1 LKTDKL
7 KTENM
12 AFEIIMPKAG
22 IDMTEG
28 QIVKW
33 LKNEGDTVTEGEII
47 LEIMTDK
54 TSMEIEAEAS
64 GVLLKIVHQDGETVP
79 VTEVIGYIGN
89 ENESVDTL
97 MPEVI
102 EDTGATESEEQKR
115 MIRLEDNYQVAVIGG
130 GPAGYVAAI
139 RAAQLGARVAIVEK
153 GTFGGTCLNVGC
165 IPSKAY
171 LKNVEIIEHIR
182 NAASRGII
190 IDSSQIKID
199 MEKVVQFKNGVVK
212 KLTSGVEALLKSNG
226 VDIYRG
232 IGKINK
238 NKDVVVNDSQ
248 IIKADKIIL
257 AGGSK
262 VFMLNIPGIDNDK
275 VLTSDDLLD
284 IREVPETLAVLGGG
298 VIGAEM
304 GLSFAGLGSKV
315 IIVEMMDQIVP
326 MFDDDVTAELMR
338 IVKKKGIEIITGAR
352 ITEVVDKGDK
362 LEVRID
368 GKEPVIAD
376 KALLAIGRVPD
387 LAAVG
392 EVKLETERGRIKVD
406 NYMETSVKGIY
417 APGDVNGIKMLA
429 HVAFR
434 MGEVAAENAVKG
446 NHRSIKL
453 LSAPSVVY
461 TLPEVA
467 MVGLTETQAREKYGD
482 DIRIGRFNFSA
493 NGRAL
498 ASGEAEGFVK
508 VIADNRY
515 GEVLGVHIIG
525 PSAAELITQASLIM
539 EMEIT
544 VDEVVNTIYGHPT
557 YSEAIFE
564 AFADVLGEAVHIPK
578 KRK

>member
-1 LKTDKL
+1 
-7 KTENM
+7 
-12 AFEIIMPKAG
+12 
-22 IDMTEG
+22 MTEG

-33 LKNEGDTVTEGEII
+33 LKKEGDPVTEGEII

-54 TSMEIEAEAS
+54 TTMEIEAEAT
-64 GVLLKIVHQDGETVP
+64 GILLKIVHQDGDTVP
-79 VTEVIGYIGN
+79 VTEVIGYIGD

-102 EDTGATESEEQKR
+102 EDTGAEESEEDKR
-115 MIRLEDNYQVAVIGG
+115 MARLEDNYEVVVIGG

-139 RAAQLGARVAIVEK
+139 KAAQLGAKVAIVEK
-153 GTFGGTCLNVGC
+153 GVFGGTCLNVGC
-165 IPSKAY
+165 IPTKTY
-171 LKNVEIIEHIR
+171 LKNVEIIEHIKL
-182 NAASRGII
+182 AASRGII
-190 IDSSQIKID
+190 IDSSAIKVD
-199 MEKVVQFKNGVVK
+199 MEKVQEFKNGVVK
-212 KLTSGVEALLKSNG
+212 KLTSGVEALIKSNG

-232 IGKINK
+232 VGKINK
-238 NKDVVVNDSQ
+238 NKDVVVNDTQ

-262 VFMLNIPGIDNDK
+262 VSRINIPGIESDK
-275 VLTSDDLLD
+275 VLTSDDLLA
-284 IREVPETLAVLGGG
+284 IKEVPETLAVIGGG
-298 VIGAEM
+298 VIGTEM
-304 GLSFAGLGSKV
+304 GQSFAGLGSKV
-315 IIVEMMDQIVP
+315 IIIEMMD
-326 MFDDDVTAELMR
+326 R
-338 IVKKKGIEIITGAR
+338 IVANLDHEVSEELTRDIKKKGMEVITSAR
-352 ITEVVDKGDK
+352 ITEIVDKGDK
-362 LEVRID
+362 LEIKID
-368 GKEPVIAD
+368 GKESVIAD
-376 KALLAIGRVPD
+376 KALIAIGRVPD
-387 LAAVG
+387 VEGVG
-392 EVKLETERGRIKVD
+392 EIKLETERGKIKVD
-406 NYMETSVKGIY
+406 KYMETSEKGVY

-446 NHRSIKL
+446 NHRSVKL
-453 LSAPSVVY
+453 QSAPSVVY

-467 MVGLTETQAREKYGD
+467 MVGLTEEQAREKYD

-498 ASGEAEGFVK
+498 ASSESTGFVK

-525 PSAAELITQASLIM
+525 PTAAELITQASLIM

-544 VDEVVNTIYGHPT
+544 VDEVVKTIYGHPT

-578 KRK
+578 RKK

>member
-1 LKTDKL
+1 
-7 KTENM
+7 M

-64 GVLLKIVHQDGETVP
+64 GILLKIVHQDGDTVP

-89 ENESVDTL
+89 ENETVETL

-102 EDTGATESEEQKR
+102 EDTGETETEEHKR
-115 MIRLEDNYQVAVIGG
+115 MIRMEDNYQVAVIGG

-232 IGKINK
+232 VGKINK
-238 NKDVVVNDSQ
+238 NKDVVVNDAQ

-304 GLSFAGLGSKV
+304 GLSFAGLGSRV

-326 MFDDDVTAELMR
+326 MFDNDVIAELMR

-362 LEVRID
+362 LEIRID

-392 EVKLETERGRIKVD
+392 EVKLETERGKIKVD

>member
-1 LKTDKL
+1 
-7 KTENM
+7 
-12 AFEIIMPKAG
+12 
-22 IDMTEG
+22 MTEG

-33 LKNEGDTVTEGEII
+33 LKKEGDTVTEGEII

-64 GVLLKIVHQDGETVP
+64 GILLKIVHHDGDTVP

-102 EDTGATESEEQKR
+102 EDTGATESEEHKR

-232 IGKINK
+232 VGKINK
-238 NKDVVVNDSQ
+238 NKDVVINDSQ

-262 VFMLNIPGIDNDK
+262 VFMPNIPGIDNKK

-284 IREVPETLAVLGGG
+284 IREVPETLVILGGG

-304 GLSFAGLGSKV
+304 GLSFAGLGSRV

-326 MFDDDVTAELMR
+326 MFDNDVTGELMR

-362 LEVRID
+362 LEIKID
-368 GKEPVIAD
+368 GKESVIAD

-387 LAAVG
+387 LDAVG

-515 GEVLGVHIIG
+515 GEVLGIHIIG

-544 VDEVVNTIYGHPT
+544 VDEVVKTIYGHPT

>member
-1 LKTDKL
+1 
-7 KTENM
+7 M

-33 LKNEGDTVTEGEII
+33 LKKEGDTVTEGEII

-64 GVLLKIVHQDGETVP
+64 GILLKIVHQDGETVP

-102 EDTGATESEEQKR
+102 EDTGEAETEEHKR
-115 MIRLEDNYQVAVIGG
+115 MIRMEDNYQVAVIGG

-232 IGKINK
+232 VGKINK
-238 NKDVVVNDSQ
+238 NKDVVVNDAQ

-262 VFMLNIPGIDNDK
+262 VFMPNIPGIDNKK

-284 IREVPETLAVLGGG
+284 IREVPETLVILGGG

-304 GLSFAGLGSKV
+304 GLSFAGLGSRV

-326 MFDDDVTAELMR
+326 MFDDDVTGELMR

-362 LEVRID
+362 LEIRID

-544 VDEVVNTIYGHPT
+544 VDEVVKTIYGHPT

>member
-1 LKTDKL
+1 
-7 KTENM
+7 M

-33 LKNEGDTVTEGEII
+33 LKKEGDPVTEGEII

-54 TSMEIEAEAS
+54 TSMEIEAEET
-64 GVLLKIVHQDGETVP
+64 GILLKIVHQDGDTVP
-79 VTEVIGYIGN
+79 VTEVIGYIGD

-102 EDTGATESEEQKR
+102 EDTGAEESEEDKR
-115 MIRLEDNYQVAVIGG
+115 MARLEESYQVVVIGG

-139 RAAQLGARVAIVEK
+139 KAAQLGAKVAIVEK
-153 GTFGGTCLNVGC
+153 GVFGGTCLNVGC
-165 IPSKAY
+165 IPTKTY
-171 LKNVEIIEHIR
+171 LKNVEIIEHIKV
-182 NAASRGII
+182 AASRGII
-190 IDSSQIKID
+190 IDSSAIKVD
-199 MEKVVQFKNGVVK
+199 MEKVQEFKNGVVK

-232 IGKINK
+232 VGKINK
-238 NKDVVVNDSQ
+238 NKDVVVNDNQ
-248 IIKADKIIL
+248 VIKADKIIL

-262 VFMLNIPGIDNDK
+262 VSKINIPGIESEK
-275 VLTSDDLLD
+275 VLTSDDLLA
-284 IREVPETLAVLGGG
+284 IKEVPETLAVIGGG
-298 VIGAEM
+298 VIGTEM
-304 GLSFAGLGSKV
+304 GQSFAGLGSKV
-315 IIVEMMDQIVP
+315 IIIEMMD
-326 MFDDDVTAELMR
+326 R
-338 IVKKKGIEIITGAR
+338 IVANLDHEVSEELTRDIKKKGMEVITSAR
-352 ITEVVDKGDK
+352 ITEIVDKGDK
-362 LEVRID
+362 LEIKID
-368 GKEPVIAD
+368 GKESVVAD

-387 LAAVG
+387 VEGVG
-392 EVKLETERGRIKVD
+392 EVKLETEKGRIKVD
-406 NYMETSVKGIY
+406 KYMETSVKGIY

-446 NHRSIKL
+446 NQRSVKL

-467 MVGLTETQAREKYGD
+467 MVGLTEEQAREKYD

-498 ASGEAEGFVK
+498 ASSESVGFVK

-525 PSAAELITQASLIM
+525 PTAAELITQASLIM

-544 VDEVVNTIYGHPT
+544 VDEVVKTIYGHPT

-578 KRK
+578 KKK

>member
-1 LKTDKL
+1 
-7 KTENM
+7 M

-64 GVLLKIVHQDGETVP
+64 GILLKIVHHDGETIP

-89 ENESVDTL
+89 ENETVETL

-102 EDTGATESEEQKR
+102 EDTGETETEEHKR
-115 MIRLEDNYQVAVIGG
+115 MIRMEDNYQVAVIGG

-139 RAAQLGARVAIVEK
+139 KAAQLGARVAIVEK

-190 IDSSQIKID
+190 IDNPQIKID

-226 VDIYRG
+226 VDIYKG
-232 IGKINK
+232 VGKINR
-238 NKDVVVNDSQ
+238 NKDVVINDSQ

-304 GLSFAGLGSKV
+304 GLSFAGLGSRV

-326 MFDDDVTAELMR
+326 MFDNDVIAELMR

-362 LEVRID
+362 LEIRID
-368 GKEPVIAD
+368 GKESVIAD

-515 GEVLGVHIIG
+515 GEVLGIHIIG

-544 VDEVVNTIYGHPT
+544 VDEVVKTIYGHPT

>member
-1 LKTDKL
+1 
-7 KTENM
+7 M

-33 LKNEGDTVTEGEII
+33 LKSEGDAVTEGEII

-64 GVLLKIVHQDGETVP
+64 GILLKIVHPDGDTVP
-79 VTEVIGYIGN
+79 IAEVIGYIGA
-89 ENESVDTL
+89 ENESADTL
-97 MPEVI
+97 MPEEI
-102 EDTGATESEEQKR
+102 EDTGEKESDEDKK
-115 MIRLEDNYQVAVIGG
+115 MIRLEDNYQVVVIGG

-165 IPSKAY
+165 IPTKTY
-171 LKNVEIIEHIR
+171 LKNAEIIEHIHA
-182 NAASRGII
+182 AASRGII
-190 IDSSQIKID
+190 IDSSMIKVD
-199 MEKVVQFKNGVVK
+199 MEKVQEYKNGVVK
-212 KLTSGVEALLKSNG
+212 KLTSGVVALLKSNG
-226 VDIYRG
+226 VDIYQG
-232 IGKINK
+232 LGKINK

-262 VFMLNIPGIDNDK
+262 ASKINIPGIESEK
-275 VLTSDDLLD
+275 VLTSDDLLA
-284 IREVPETLAVLGGG
+284 IKEVPETLAVIGGG
-298 VIGAEM
+298 VIGTEM
-304 GLSFAGLGSKV
+304 GQSFAGLGSKV
-315 IIVEMMDQIVP
+315 IIIEMMDRIVP
-326 MFDDDVTAELMR
+326 TLDQEVSAELNR
-338 IVKKKGIEIITGAR
+338 IIQKKGMKVITNAR
-352 ITEVVDKGDK
+352 ITEIVDKGDK
-362 LEVRID
+362 LEIHID
-368 GKEPVIAD
+368 GKESVIAD
-376 KALLAIGRVPD
+376 KALISIGRIPD
-387 LAAVG
+387 LDGVG
-392 EVKLETERGRIKVD
+392 EVKLETERGKIKV
-406 NYMETSVKGIY
+406 NTFMETSVKGVY

-446 NHRSIKL
+446 NHREVKL

-461 TLPEVA
+461 TSPEVA
-467 MVGLTETQAREKYGD
+467 QVGLTEEQAREKYE
-482 DIRIGRFNFSA
+482 DIRIGRFSFAA

-498 ASGEAEGFVK
+498 ASGDAVGFVK

-525 PSAAELITQASLIM
+525 PSAAEIITQASLIM

-557 YSEAIFE
+557 YSEALAE
-564 AFADVLGEAVHIPK
+564 AFADVLGEAIHVPK
-578 KRK
+578 KKK